1 MSTYWLLLIPAF
13 LGGIALSVQAPINAA
28 MGRQIGDGV
37 TAGAISFAVGFLTLS
52 AVVMLRGSFPGTQV
66 FKTVPW
72 WMWTAG
78 CLGGFYVWSAL
89 WSVQRI
95 GAVSLVAALVCGQL
109 LAAMV
114 VDTTGAFGLPAIEIS
129 WQRIAAVLLVGSGL
143 VLSRMG

>member
-13 LGGIALSVQAPINAA
+13 AGGIALSVQAPINAA
-28 MGRQIGDGV
+28 MSRQIGDGV
-37 TAGAISFAVGFLTLS
+37 AAGAISFAVGFLTLL
-52 AVVMLRGSFPGTQV
+52 AVVMLRGGPPPLQA

-109 LAAMV
+109 LAAMAI
-114 VDTTGAFGLPAIEIS
+114 DAAGAFGLPAIAIS
-129 WQRIAAVLLVGSGL
+129 WQRIAAILLVGSGL

>member
-1 MSTYWLLLIPAF
+1 MNMIWLTLLPAF
-13 LGGIALSVQAPINAA
+13 AGGIALSLQAPINAA

-37 TAGAISFAVGFLTLS
+37 TAGAISFGVGFLTLS
-52 AVVMLRGSFPGTQV
+52 AVVLLRGSFPGAAI

-78 CLGGFYVWSAL
+78 TLGGFYVWSAL
-89 WSVQRI
+89 WSVSRI

-109 LAAMV
+109 LAAMII
-114 VDTTGAFGLPAIEIS
+114 DLTGAFGLPAIAIS
-129 WQRIAAVLLVGSGL
+129 WQRITAVLLVGAGL

>member
-1 MSTYWLLLIPAF
+1 MNMYWLLLLPAF
-13 LGGIALSVQAPINAA
+13 AGGLALSVQAAINGS
-28 MGRQIGDGV
+28 MSRQIGDGV
-37 TAGAISFAVGFLTLS
+37 TAGAISFAVGFLTLT
-52 AVVMLRGSFPGTQV
+52 AVMLMRGSFPGMSAL
-66 FKTVPW
+66 KAVPW

-109 LAAMV
+109 LAAMAI
-114 VDTTGAFGLPAIEIS
+114 DTAGAFGLPVIEIS
-129 WQRIAAVLLVGSGL
+129 WQRIVAVLLVASGL

>member
-1 MSTYWLLLIPAF
+1 MSNYWLLLMPAF
-13 LGGIALSVQAPINAA
+13 AGGIALSVQAAINGA

-37 TAGAISFAVGFLTLS
+37 TAGAISFAVGFLTLA
-52 AVVMLRGSFPGTQV
+52 AVMMVRGGPPGMQV
-66 FKTVPW
+66 LKAVPW

-109 LAAMV
+109 LAAMAI
-114 VDTTGAFGLPAIEIS
+114 DATGAFGLPSIAIS

-143 VLSRMG
+143 VLSRLG

>member
-13 LGGIALSVQAPINAA
+13 AGGIALSVQAPINAA
-28 MGRQIGDGV
+28 MGRHIGDGV

-52 AVVMLRGSFPGTQV
+52 AVVLLRGSLPALQA
-66 FKTVPW
+66 FKSVPW

-109 LAAMV
+109 LAAMAI
-114 VDTTGAFGLPAIEIS
+114 DATGAFGLPSIAIS